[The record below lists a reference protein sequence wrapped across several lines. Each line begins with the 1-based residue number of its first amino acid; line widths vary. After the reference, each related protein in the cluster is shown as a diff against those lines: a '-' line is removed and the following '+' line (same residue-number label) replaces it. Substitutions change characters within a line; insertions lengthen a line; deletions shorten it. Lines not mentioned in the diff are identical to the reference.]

1 MLFLLYLAR
10 TQQIIMLKV
19 NLTTALIF
27 LWSFFGAITSAQEVE
42 RYKSILE
49 TSDDP
54 IEQLNTLD
62 SLCSWTRRSNVDDY
76 IKYSLQYIE
85 IAKTVDSIEAAAKK
99 LISVS
104 YSLTTVKN
112 QPRKALTLLDGIL
125 ARKYAIK
132 DSSIIG
138 SLYLKRG
145 GANVRL
151 DLPQAVID
159 YENAIRNYGKSDSLY
174 VADAY
179 LFSGQAYSNLGK
191 FVPAGE
197 NYKMAYEYFEALK
210 DYEYMHYARQGIT
223 TMFSMNGF
231 YEKAKSERQ
240 QNIKKIEELGLDHH
254 LVTVYFNQA
263 LDFDKQGEKDLYLEY
278 LLKAEIAMEAATK
291 VEVNK
296 SNKIYVYAN
305 LAEYYAEANELEKSE
320 AYLELLKYNFEQVP
334 GDLLNQTFYEG
345 AMAQYYYATGE
356 YAKALEA
363 ANKKFETAKTLGY
376 EELILESY
384 EILSK
389 IYEKIG
395 NYKMGMLKNTEYIA
409 LKDSIYNKTTA
420 NKLAYYQTLY
430 ETEKKENELIEKNT
444 SIQLLEKDNESA
456 KKRLAYIS
464 LVLITLFAM
473 TLLYRNRMRIKSKK
487 ILQEQYSQELL
498 VSQEEE
504 RRRISKDLHDGL
516 GQQLLLIKNNV
527 VKTKDEDT
535 KKLVETAIDEVRSIS
550 RNLHPFQLQELG
562 ITKAIEYTVNQ
573 IDENTSLFISSEIDN
588 IDNIFTKKQE
598 VNLFRII
605 QEALSNV
612 IKHAGA
618 EAGKVVVKRHPF
630 MIKVSIRDN
639 GVGFDF
645 SEKYQNIKSLG
656 LKTLL
661 ERTKFLNGQMK
672 VNSKRNSG
680 TLLEFQFPTG

>member
-1 MLFLLYLAR
+1 
-10 TQQIIMLKV
+10 MLKV
-19 NLTTALIF
+19 NLTTALVI
-27 LWSFFGAITSAQEVE
+27 LWSLFGAITSAQEVE
-42 RYKSILE
+42 RYQSILE

-54 IEQLNTLD
+54 IEQLTALD
-62 SLCSWTRRSNVDDY
+62 SLCTLTRRKNVDDY
-76 IKYSLQYIE
+76 IKYSLQYID
-85 IAKTVDSIEAAAKK
+85 IAKEVDSIEAAAKK

-104 YSLTTVKN
+104 YSLTTIKN
-112 QPRKALTLLDGIL
+112 EPRKVLTLLDGLL
-125 ARKYAIK
+125 ARKYAIE
-132 DSSIIG
+132 DSTIIG

-151 DLPQAVID
+151 DLPQAVLD
-159 YENAIRNYGKSDSLY
+159 YENAIQNYSVEDSIF

-210 DYEYMHYARQGIT
+210 DYEYMYYARQGIT

-231 YEKAKSERQ
+231 YDKARSEREE
-240 QNIKKIEELGLDHH
+240 NIEKIKELGLDHH

-263 LDFDKQGEKDLYLEY
+263 LDFDKQGERDLYLEY
-278 LLKAEIAMEAATK
+278 LLKAEKAMEAETK
-291 VEVNK
+291 VEVNT

-305 LAEYYAEANELEKSE
+305 LAEYYAAANELEKSE
-320 AYLELLKYNFEQVP
+320 AYLEMLEYNFEQVP
-334 GDLLNQTFYEG
+334 EDLLNQTFYEG
-345 AMAQYYYATGE
+345 ALAE
-356 YAKALEA
+356 YHFAKGDYKKALEA
-363 ANKKFETAKTLGY
+363 ANRKFENSKTLGY

-384 EILSK
+384 EILAK
-389 IYEKIG
+389 IYEETG
-395 NYKMGMLKNTEYIA
+395 DYKKGLEQKSEFIA

-430 ETEKKENELIEKNT
+430 ETEKKENELIEKTT

-464 LVLITLFAM
+464 LVLISLFAT
-473 TLLYRNRMRIKSKK
+473 TLLYRNRMRIKNKK
-487 ILQEQYSQELL
+487 ELQELFSQELL

-504 RRRISKDLHDGL
+504 RKRISKDLHDGL

-527 VKTKDEDT
+527 VKTEDDDT

-598 VNLFRII
+598 INLFRII

-612 IKHAGA
+612 IKHANA

-630 MIKVSIRDN
+630 MVNVSIRDN

-645 SEKYQNIKSLG
+645 SEKYENIKSLG

-672 VNSKRNSG
+672 VNSKKNNG
-680 TLLEFQFPTG
+680 TLLEFQFPTA

>member
-1 MLFLLYLAR
+1 MRKA
-10 TQQIIMLKV
+10 
-19 NLTTALIF
+19 NLTTTLFF
-27 LWSFFGAITSAQEVE
+27 LWSILGVTSFAQDVE
-42 RYKSILE
+42 RYKTILAN
-49 TSDDP
+49 SQDP
-54 IEQLNTLD
+54 LEQLSTLD
-62 SLCSWTRRSNVDDY
+62 SLCSWTRRTNVDDF

-85 IAKTVDSIEAAAKK
+85 IAKSVDSVEAAAKK

-112 QPRKALTLLDGIL
+112 QPRKALTLLDGLL
-125 ARKYAIK
+125 ARKYAIQ
-132 DSSIIG
+132 DSAIIG

-151 DLPQAVID
+151 DLPQAILD
-159 YENAIRNYGKSDSLY
+159 YQKAIENYGQNDSIY

-197 NYKMAYEYFEALK
+197 SYKKAYEYFEALK
-210 DYEYMHYARQGIT
+210 DYEYMYYARQGVT

-231 YEKAKSERQ
+231 YEKARTEREE
-240 QNIKKIEELGLDHH
+240 NIEKIKELGLDHH

-263 LDFDKQGEKDLYLEY
+263 LDYDKQGERDLYLEY
-278 LLKAEIAMEAATK
+278 LLKAEEAMEVESK
-291 VEVNK
+291 VEVNVG
-296 SNKIYVYAN
+296 NKIYVYAN
-305 LAEYYAEANELEKSE
+305 LVEYYADANQTEKAE
-320 AYLELLKYNFEQVP
+320 AYLALLKYNFDQAQE
-334 GDLLNQTFYEG
+334 DLLNQVFYHG
-345 AMAQYYYATGE
+345 ALAQYHFAMGDYRN
-356 YAKALEA
+356 ALEA
-363 ANKKFETAKTLGY
+363 ANKKYETAKTLGY
-376 EELILESY
+376 GELVLESHD
-384 EILSK
+384 ILSR
-389 IYEKIG
+389 IHEVDG
-395 NYKMGMLKNTEYIA
+395 NYKLGLEHKSKFVA

-464 LVLITLFAM
+464 LVLITLFALI
-473 TLLYRNRMRIKSKK
+473 LLYRNRMRIKSKK

-504 RRRISKDLHDGL
+504 RKRISKDLHDGL
-516 GQQLLLIKNNV
+516 GQRLLLIKNNV
-527 VKTKDEDT
+527 VNTKDEDT

-630 MIKVSIRDN
+630 MINVSIRDN

-645 SEKYQNIKSLG
+645 TEKYQNVKSLG

-672 VNSKRNSG
+672 VQSKKNSG